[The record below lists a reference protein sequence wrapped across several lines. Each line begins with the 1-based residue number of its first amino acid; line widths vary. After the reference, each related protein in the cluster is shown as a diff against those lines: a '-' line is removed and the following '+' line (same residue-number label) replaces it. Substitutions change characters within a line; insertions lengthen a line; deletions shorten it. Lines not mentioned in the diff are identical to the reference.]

1 MFGFD
6 KSNPTIGGFVIHEL
20 TKVFRGEIAGA
31 TFMPSPSRLPSGGY
45 YFAHEKGEGRLKNR
59 FDLTGRVAI
68 VTGGTRGIGLA
79 IARGFKESGATVVIA
94 DIVDRGVGEGLHF
107 IPCDLRKP
115 DEITKMVDH
124 VADRFTRIDIL
135 VNNAAIATRKAA
147 MEIDV
152 NEWEEVFRVNVTG
165 TFLVTR
171 EVGKV
176 MMKQKK
182 GRIINIGS
190 NYGSIGVSTFLAY
203 CVSKAA
209 VIHLSR
215 VLAVE
220 WAKEGIRVN
229 TISPSATRT
238 ERTRERL
245 EDPNLK
251 AHYEHIFPV
260 GRVLVTDDLVGAA
273 IFLASDASEMVT
285 GHNLNVDGGYLSRG
299 DF

>member
-1 MFGFD
+1 MEQDF
-6 KSNPTIGGFVIHEL
+6 T
-20 TKVFRGEIAGA
+20 
-31 TFMPSPSRLPSGGY
+31 M
-45 YFAHEKGEGRLKNR
+45 KGR
-59 FDLTGRVAI
+59 FDLTGMIAI

-79 IARGFKESGATVVIA
+79 MARGFRDCGATVVVT
-94 DIVDRGVGEGLHF
+94 DIVDRGIGEGEGLHF
-107 IPCDLRKP
+107 VPCDLRKP
-115 DEITKMVDH
+115 DEITRMVKA
-124 VADRFTRIDIL
+124 VVDRFKRIDIL
-135 VNNAAIATRKAA
+135 VNNAAVGLRKPAIEMA
-147 MEIDV
+147 VE
-152 NEWEEVFRVNVTG
+152 EWEEVLRINVTG
-165 TFLVTR
+165 PFLTCR

-176 MMKQKK
+176 MMEQKK

-190 NYGSIGVSTFLAY
+190 NYGSIGISQFSAY

-238 ERTRERL
+238 ERTRDRL
-245 EDPNLK
+245 DDPTLK
-251 AHYEHIFPV
+251 THYEHLFPV
-260 GRVLVTDDLVGAA
+260 GRVLETDDLVGAA

-299 DF
+299 EF

>member
-1 MFGFD
+1 MN
-6 KSNPTIGGFVIHEL
+6 K
-20 TKVFRGEIAGA
+20 
-31 TFMPSPSRLPSGGY
+31 
-45 YFAHEKGEGRLKNR
+45 R
-59 FDLTGRVAI
+59 FDLTSKVAI

-79 IARGFKESGATVVIA
+79 VARGLKESGAKVVIT
-94 DIVDRGVGEGLHF
+94 DVVDRGLDQAEGFHF
-107 IPCDLRKP
+107 IRCDNRSP
-115 DEITKMVDH
+115 DEITGMVEQT
-124 VADRFTRIDIL
+124 VNRFKKIDIL
-135 VNNAAIATRKAA
+135 VNNAAIGARKPAIE
-147 MEIDV
+147 MEVDQ
-152 NEWEEVFRVNVTG
+152 WEEVMRINVTG
-165 TFLVTR
+165 TFLVSR

-176 MMKQKK
+176 MLKQKK
-182 GRIINIGS
+182 GSIINFGS
-190 NYGSIGVSTFLAY
+190 NYGSVGVSHFSAY

-245 EDPNLK
+245 DDPALK
-251 AHYEHIFPV
+251 AHYEHLFPV
-260 GRVLVTDDLVGAA
+260 GRVLETNDLVGAA

-299 DF
+299 EF